1 MYIYY
6 YIIVKLYFPENHQIY
21 KSINKFKEL
30 INNVFVP
37 NYENPKENRK
47 SNNATSLLDELI
59 EFNKSIIEK
68 DTNNYFHNNPQ
79 SEKNTLEKITDKIS
93 NNKYNY
99 VDEYWKELM
108 KMFDTS
114 LLDQSIPY
122 PDKLNIVE
130 LKKYC
135 YENIILY
142 KITGVESLDI
152 TPNPHFENENNMML
166 RSGPR
171 IRKRINYEEDDDDDI
186 EDEIIYSD
194 NNDDDDSSED
204 ENFGE
209 SRRSSKRNN
218 KRRKR

>member
-1 MYIYY
+1 
-6 YIIVKLYFPENHQIY
+6 
-21 KSINKFKEL
+21 
-30 INNVFVP
+30 
-37 NYENPKENRK
+37 
-47 SNNATSLLDELI
+47 
-59 EFNKSIIEK
+59 
-68 DTNNYFHNNPQ
+68 
-79 SEKNTLEKITDKIS
+79 
-93 NNKYNY
+93 
-99 VDEYWKELM
+99 M

-171 IRKRINYEEDDDDDI
+171 IRKRINYEEEDDDDI